1 MAVDWVAQ
9 NVYWVD
15 PSFNWIRV
23 AAINKQFVL
32 KTTIIYTNID
42 TPSGLA
48 VIPALRFAFQIKC
61 LESSYMQHFAA

>member
-15 PSFNWIRV
+15 PDFNWIRMMAISSKQ
-23 AAINKQFVL
+23 AAYR
-32 KTTIIYTNID
+32 TTVIYTNID

-48 VIPALRFAFQIKC
+48 VHPALR
-61 LESSYMQHFAA
+61 